1 MRYRLRLGEWSASSR
16 LGEQQAELANKLP
29 LLRAAYFKFALYVFV
44 VLHPV
49 KVAFLAKKAI

>member
-1 MRYRLRLGEWSASSR
+1 LANGQHQDVSR